1 MNNHAGIMLVMAFIG
16 ISLVITGLATVN
28 AIRDSHKTVTCT
40 YNWPEYNHG
49 DLRHPN
55 TPERD

>member
-1 MNNHAGIMLVMAFIG
+1 MTE
-16 ISLVITGLATVN
+16 ISITTLWCALLLTISFSGLIIAN

-55 TPERD
+55 TPKGD